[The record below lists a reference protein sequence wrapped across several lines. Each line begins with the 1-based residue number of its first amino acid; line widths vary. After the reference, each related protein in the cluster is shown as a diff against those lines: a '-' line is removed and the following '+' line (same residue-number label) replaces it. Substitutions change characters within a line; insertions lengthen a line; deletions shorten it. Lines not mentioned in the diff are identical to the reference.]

1 MHAGF
6 GFERLVRSTATALL
20 SGRTV
25 EALGEGEEPEA
36 SGHGEGNGYVY
47 LMSAVCLAVHFL

>member
-6 GFERLVRSTATALL
+6 GHERLVSKHRDRALL

-36 SGHGEGNGYVY
+36 SGHGEGNGYVC
-47 LMSAVCLAVHFL
+47 LMSAVGDSRR